1 MRAIL
6 PRCLLLARNETLHKT
21 GNGNVLGNVMARHDR
36 VLPQIATLRKTG
48 NGDNLDNMNAADKKV
63 LDKTAEILLD
73 RLPPGWR
80 VEPRLVSGPLEASL
94 VFTSSEGRS
103 RNVPVAVRRRID
115 PRTARQLPRLP
126 LLMVVAPYLSKSVR
140 AVLQDLGVS
149 YADVTGNSRVILDEP
164 GLFVV
169 ASGAQSNPQPD
180 KRRLSLRGV
189 KAGLV
194 VRVLAASI
202 PPLGVREL
210 AQRAGAD
217 PGYVSR
223 LLTQLDGEALVDRTS
238 RGRVN
243 QVDWRGLL
251 ARWAT
256 DAPLSSRAEE
266 STWIAPRGLKSVF
279 ERLKS
284 VPLRYLVTGSAAT
297 SHVAQV
303 APTRLLSVYVDDP
316 VAAGELLG
324 LRRAD
329 AGANVVLLEPRDD
342 VIFEV
347 AVDFDGLRQ
356 VPWTVVAAD
365 LMTGPGRS
373 PAEAEAL
380 LDWMDDHEEEWRG

>member
-1 MRAIL
+1 MLHITGNNNGLSNRVAIHD
-6 PRCLLLARNETLHKT
+6 PLLSKFALLHKT
-21 GNGNVLGNVMARHDR
+21 GNSA
-36 VLPQIATLRKTG
+36 
-48 NGDNLDNMNAADKKV
+48 NLDNMNAADKKV
-63 LDKTAEILLD
+63 LANTVEMLAD

-80 VEPRLVSGPLEASL
+80 VEPRSVSGPLEGSL
-94 VFTSSEGRS
+94 FFTSSEGRAL
-103 RNVPVAVRRRID
+103 NVPVAVRRRID
-115 PRTARQLPRLP
+115 PRTARQLPHLP
-126 LLMVVAPYLSKSVR
+126 SLMVVAPYLSKSVR
-140 AVLQDLGVS
+140 AVLKELGVS
-149 YADVTGNSRVILDEP
+149 YADVTGNIRVVLDEP

-189 KAGLV
+189 KAGQV
-194 VRVLAASI
+194 VQALAASI

-217 PGYVSR
+217 PGYISR
-223 LLTQLDGEALVDRTS
+223 LLTLLDGEALVDRTS
-238 RGRVN
+238 RGRVD

-284 VPLRYLVTGSAAT
+284 APLRYLVTGSAAT
-297 SHVAQV
+297 APVAQV
-303 APTRLLSVYVDDP
+303 APTRLISVYVDDP
-316 VAAGELLG
+316 VAAGEMLG

-356 VPWTVVAAD
+356 APWTVVAAD

>member
-1 MRAIL
+1 M
-6 PRCLLLARNETLHKT
+6 
-21 GNGNVLGNVMARHDR
+21 
-36 VLPQIATLRKTG
+36 
-48 NGDNLDNMNAADKKV
+48 
-63 LDKTAEILLD
+63 
-73 RLPPGWR
+73 
-80 VEPRLVSGPLEASL
+80 VSGPLEASL
-94 VFTSSEGRS
+94 FFTSSEGRS
-103 RNVPVAVRRRID
+103 RNEPVAVRRRID

-126 LLMVVAPYLSKSVR
+126 SLMVVAPYLSKSVR
-140 AVLQDLGVS
+140 AALEELGVS
-149 YADVTGNSRVILDEP
+149 YADATGNIRVVLDEP

-189 KAGLV
+189 KAGQV
-194 VRVLAASI
+194 VRALAAASL
-202 PPLGVREL
+202 PLGVREL

-217 PGYVSR
+217 PGYISR
-223 LLTQLDGEALVDRTS
+223 LLTLLDGEALVDRTS
-238 RGRVN
+238 RGRVD

-251 ARWAT
+251 TRWAT

-266 STWIAPRGLKSVF
+266 GTWIAPRGLKSVF

-284 VPLRYLVTGSAAT
+284 TSLRYLVTGSAAT
-297 SHVAQV
+297 SRVAQV

-316 VAAGELLG
+316 VAAGEMLG

-347 AVDFDGLRQ
+347 AVDLDGLRQ
-356 VPWTVVAAD
+356 APWTVVVAD

-380 LDWMDDHEEEWRG
+380 LDWMDDHEEVWRG

>member
-1 MRAIL
+1 VASY
-6 PRCLLLARNETLHKT
+6 
-21 GNGNVLGNVMARHDR
+21 DR
-36 VLPQIATLRKTG
+36 VLSQMALLHKPG
-48 NGDNLDNMNAADKKV
+48 NGGNLDNMNVADKKV
-63 LDKTAEILLD
+63 LDKTAEILAD

-80 VEPRLVSGPLEASL
+80 VESRSVSGPLEASL

-103 RNVPVAVRRRID
+103 RNVPVAIRRRIN
-115 PRTARQLPRLP
+115 PRTARQLPRLSS
-126 LLMVVAPYLSKSVR
+126 LMVVAPYLSKSVR
-140 AVLQDLGVS
+140 AALEDLGVS
-149 YADVTGNSRVILDEP
+149 YADVTGNSRVVLDEP

-189 KAGLV
+189 KAGHV
-194 VRVLAASI
+194 VRALAASI

-223 LLTQLDGEALVDRTS
+223 LLTLLDGEALVDRTS
-238 RGRVN
+238 GGRVD

-279 ERLKS
+279 EHLKS
-284 VPLRYLVTGSAAT
+284 APLLYLVTGSAAT
-297 SHVAQV
+297 SGVAQV

-316 VAAGELLG
+316 VAAGEVLG

-347 AVDFDGLRQ
+347 TVDLDGVRQ
-356 VPWTVVAAD
+356 APWTVVAAD

-373 PAEAEAL
+373 PAEADAL
-380 LDWMDDHEEEWRG
+380 LDWMDDHEEQWRG

>member
-1 MRAIL
+1 MR
-6 PRCLLLARNETLHKT
+6 KT
-21 GNGNVLGNVMARHDR
+21 GIGNALGNRVASYDR
-36 VLPQIATLRKTG
+36 VLSQMALLRKTG
-48 NGDNLDNMNAADKKV
+48 NSGNLDNMNAADKKV
-63 LDKTAEILLD
+63 LDKTAEILAD

-80 VEPRLVSGPLEASL
+80 VEPRSVSGPLEASL
-94 VFTSSEGRS
+94 IFTSSEGRS
-103 RNVPVAVRRRID
+103 RNVPVAIRRRID

-126 LLMVVAPYLSKSVR
+126 SLMVVAPYLSKSVR
-140 AVLQDLGVS
+140 AVLEDLGVS
-149 YADVTGNSRVILDEP
+149 YADVTGNSRVVLDEP

-169 ASGAQSNPQPD
+169 ASGALSNPQPD

-189 KAGLV
+189 KAGQV
-194 VRVLAASI
+194 VRALAASI

-223 LLTQLDGEALVDRTS
+223 LLTLLDGEALVDRTS
-238 RGRVN
+238 GGRVD

-266 STWIAPRGLKSVF
+266 STWIAPRGLKGVF

-284 VPLRYLVTGSAAT
+284 APLRYLVTGSAAT
-297 SHVAQV
+297 SRVAQV

-316 VAAGELLG
+316 VAAGEVLG

-329 AGANVVLLEPRDD
+329 AGANVVLLEPRAD

-347 AVDFDGLRQ
+347 TVDLDGVRQ
-356 VPWTVVAAD
+356 APWTVVAAD

-380 LDWMDDHEEEWRG
+380 LDWMDDHEEQWRG